1 MPAAAS
7 RENERVRRIGPGQI
21 AVFVFLLACVVALG
35 LGSTAVLLGG
45 VPLGDFRGVTLV
57 VAAVIACYLYAFL
70 IYRLFLIAL
79 PLKEGE
85 IAQGSRDE
93 LAVHVHFLF
102 HLVLFNSLTTTHF
115 LPIPLR
121 RLVYLALG
129 ARLGANSYSAG
140 AILDPPL
147 TRIGDNSV
155 VGHGA
160 VLFSHAIEGRRL
172 ALAAIRVGSN
182 VTIGAAAVIMPGVTI
197 GDGAMVS
204 AGAVVPKGTRI
215 AAGEVWGGVPARLL
229 KPAPADDRAVP

>member
-1 MPAAAS
+1 M
-7 RENERVRRIGPGQI
+7 RRIAPGQI

-57 VAAVIACYLYAFL
+57 AAAIVACYLYAFL
-70 IYRLFLIAL
+70 IYRLFLVAV
-79 PLKEGE
+79 PLKEGDIE
-85 IAQGSRDE
+85 QGTRDE

-129 ARLGANSYSAG
+129 ARMGDNSYSAG

-160 VLFSHAIEGRRL
+160 VLFSHVIEGRRL
-172 ALAAIRVGSN
+172 ALAAIHVGSN

-197 GDGAMVS
+197 ADGAIVS

-229 KPAPADDRAVP
+229 KPAPTDDRAAP